1 MLGSRVDS
9 SPLNSTRILKCLSAS
24 KEGRKAARTEFE
36 SEIVHKCVR
45 EEGLQNLDDSTQ
57 SVSPQVCRLQE
68 PQVRPFINAQGGLQH
83 ATTGLFR
90 S

>member
-1 MLGSRVDS
+1 MLGSIVDS

-24 KEGRKAARTEFE
+24 MEGRPQEPNSKVK
-36 SEIVHKCVR
+36 SSKCVR

-57 SVSPQVCRLQE
+57 SVSPQVCRSQE

>member
-1 MLGSRVDS
+1 MSIR
-9 SPLNSTRILKCLSAS
+9 LK
-24 KEGRKAARTEFE
+24 GRKDARTEFE

-45 EEGLQNLDDSTQ
+45 EAGSQNLDDSTQ
-57 SVSPQVCRLQE
+57 SVSPQVSRSQE

>member
-1 MLGSRVDS
+1 MSIR
-9 SPLNSTRILKCLSAS
+9 LK
-24 KEGRKAARTEFE
+24 GRRDARTEVE

-57 SVSPQVCRLQE
+57 SVSPQVSRSQE

-83 ATTGLFR
+83 ATIGLFR